1 MSTAADVVFPPRV
14 REEQQ
19 RRGSR
24 QAYEERKRKRPF
36 PDRVMAE
43 LVAFLATIDTAF
55 LGTVAADARPYIQHR
70 GGPKGFIKVL
80 DERTLAFAD
89 FAGNRQYITLA
100 NLAENDKAYLFL
112 IDFATRQ
119 RVKIWGRARV
129 VEDDPDLLT
138 ALSEPSYRARPERVI
153 VFTIEAWDTN
163 CPSHI
168 TPRFAEA
175 DIEQATAITRERIAR
190 LDAEVAS
197 LRARLGMAHVLA
209 QGENSRCERPGAPSQ
224 PICNWARKLP

>member
-1 MSTAADVVFPPRV
+1 MSAAADVVFPPRV

-24 QAYEERKRKRPF
+24 QAYEARERKRPF
-36 PDRVMAE
+36 PDRVTAD
-43 LVAFLATIDTAF
+43 LLAFLATIDTAF
-55 LGTVAADARPYIQHR
+55 LGTVGADARPYIQHR
-70 GGPKGFIKVL
+70 GVL

-100 NLAENDKAYLFL
+100 NLTENDKAYLFL

-129 VEDDPDLLT
+129 VEDDPDLLS

-153 VFTIEAWDTN
+153 VFIIEAWDTN

-168 TPRFAEA
+168 TPRFTEAE
-175 DIEQATAITRERIAR
+175 IEQATANMRERIAA
-190 LDAEVAS
+190 LDVEVAA
-197 LRARLGMAHVLA
+197 LRARLGRGHA
-209 QGENSRCERPGAPSQ
+209 SP
-224 PICNWARKLP
+224 